1 MVMIQQIMQIIL
13 NVSVGILVTIGILFF
28 GAYIINELMIMT
40 HEVIKIYKEERKEK
54 ENKIK

>member
-1 MVMIQQIMQIIL
+1 MIQQIMQIIL

-40 HEVIKIYKEERKEK
+40 HEVIKIYKEEKKEK

>member
-1 MVMIQQIMQIIL
+1 MIQQIMQIIL

-28 GAYIINELMIMT
+28 GTYIINELMIMT
-40 HEVIKIYKEERKEK
+40 HEVIKIYKEEKKEK